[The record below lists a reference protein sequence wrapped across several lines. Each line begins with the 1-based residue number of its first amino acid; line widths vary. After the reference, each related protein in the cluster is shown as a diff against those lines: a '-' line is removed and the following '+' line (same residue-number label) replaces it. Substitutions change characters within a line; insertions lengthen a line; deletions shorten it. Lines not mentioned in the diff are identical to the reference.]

1 MALSLSSEAL
11 KCPFHGRLHVSL
23 TLTVGIALT
32 GFGQEL
38 FTETAIAP
46 RRLPR
51 LTRRM
56 PQRNGRAIEE
66 HAVPVFTRRAA
77 NPVATLLKTALIA
90 LMIATGL
97 LLGNLGAQA
106 NAADEGTKIG
116 RETGLPLPRFVSFKR
131 SSVNLR
137 VGPGR
142 KYAIKWHYRRQGL
155 PVEVVQEF
163 DQWRRVRDSDGTTG
177 WVLHSLLSSRRT
189 AIVAPWEISS
199 ATEGQVINAA
209 FLNGKDSA
217 SRSAST
223 VAKPQAGLQVNVEE
237 CNGNWCAVEVQGT
250 GFWLE
255 QEKLWGVYPG
265 ETITN

>member
-1 MALSLSSEAL
+1 M
-11 KCPFHGRLHVSL
+11 
-23 TLTVGIALT
+23 
-32 GFGQEL
+32 
-38 FTETAIAP
+38 
-46 RRLPR
+46 
-51 LTRRM
+51 
-56 PQRNGRAIEE
+56 
-66 HAVPVFTRRAA
+66 PVFTRRAT
-77 NPVATLLKTALIA
+77 NPLVTLLKTLLIA

-97 LLGNLGAQA
+97 LLGNIGKPAQA
-106 NAADEGTKIG
+106 MEVGIKLG

-131 SSVNLR
+131 NSVNLR

-142 KYAIKWHYRRQGL
+142 KYGIKWHYRRTGL

-163 DQWRRVRDSDGTTG
+163 DQWRRVRDAEGTTG

-189 AIVAPWEISS
+189 AIVAPWDQP
-199 ATEGQVINAA
+199 AAAEGQVVKAS
-209 FLNGKDSA
+209 FLDGKGSA

-237 CNGNWCAVEVQGT
+237 CDGRWCAVEVQGT

-265 ETITN
+265 EKLGD